1 MRCSIINPK
10 WFGIGSKFAH
20 LTSAHPCF
28 GIKAYHK
35 VARIHLPVAPLCN
48 IQCNY
53 CTRALNKCE
62 WRPGVASCVMNL
74 EEAIKRIESE
84 IKTNPKLKVV
94 GIAGPG
100 ESLYNKLT
108 FDVLSIIKERWN
120 WLIRCI
126 STNGLL
132 IEDKIEDLANL
143 NLNSATITINAIN
156 PEIGA
161 KIYEWINYNGKIIE
175 GIEGAR
181 ILIDKQLRGIE
192 ALVNKGVV
200 VKVNTVLIPEINM
213 SEIEKIASEA
223 VKRGASL
230 MNIIPLIPLYKFKD
244 MRGPT
249 CEELERARR
258 IAESYIPQFRLC
270 KLCRAD
276 AYGFLGS
283 TYFHG

>member
-1 MRCSIINPK
+1 MRNPK
-10 WFGIGSKFAH
+10 WFGVGSKFAH
-20 LTSAHPCF
+20 LTSVHPCF
-28 GIKAYHK
+28 GIKTYHK

-62 WRPGVASCVMNL
+62 WRPGVASCIMNL
-74 EEAIKRIESE
+74 EEAIKKIESE
-84 IKTNPKLKVV
+84 VKTNPKLKVI

-108 FDVLSIIKERWN
+108 FDVLFVVKERWN

-132 IEDKIEDLANL
+132 IEDKIEELVKLD
-143 NLNSATITINAIN
+143 LNSVTITINAIA

-161 KIYEWINYNGKIIE
+161 KIYEWINYNGRIIE

-192 ALVNKGVV
+192 ALVDKGII
-200 VKVNTVLIPEINM
+200 VKVNTVLIPGINM
-213 SEIEKIASEA
+213 NEIEKIASEVA
-223 VKRGASL
+223 KRGAKL

-244 MRGPT
+244 IRGPT
-249 CEELERARR
+249 CEELERARK
-258 IAESYIPQFRLC
+258 IAENYIPQFRFC
-270 KLCRAD
+270 KLCRSD
-276 AYGFLGS
+276 AYGTLGS